1 MTRVHAD
8 SKRACN
14 RQHAN
19 RSERPQTVRARREGE
34 RNAAP
39 APTLA
44 RLNRTH
50 GNQAAQLF
58 VATQSR
64 FGTKDHSDEG
74 SPAPEGPRSDSTA
87 EQSAADRTE
96 ERSEPGQAETERSHG
111 EERSEPGQAE
121 TGRSHGE
128 ERSEPGQAEAERLE
142 GAIEFFEF
150 DEPIPLSMLD
160 WLQSDPHHS
169 GSNDPL

>member
-121 TGRSHGE
+121 
-128 ERSEPGQAEAERLE
+128 AERLE